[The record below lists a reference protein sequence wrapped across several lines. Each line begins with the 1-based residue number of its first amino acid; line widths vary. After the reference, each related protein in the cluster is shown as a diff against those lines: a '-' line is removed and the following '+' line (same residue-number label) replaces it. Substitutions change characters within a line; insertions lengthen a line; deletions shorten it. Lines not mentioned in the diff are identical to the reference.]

1 MGKTTSDKIAE
12 TALALFEKHGPEA
25 VTMRAVAQKAGI
37 TPMAIY
43 HHFPNREAL
52 LHAVTEGEFEH
63 VLHYIQTRRSQL
75 PAKARPSDLLLAMM
89 HGQIDYAMR
98 HPRLFDYCFSKERP
112 DARRFPDDFKGR
124 LSPTMNPLADGIQAV
139 MDAGWLARD
148 DAWEV
153 AMQLTA
159 LIHGYLVLYR
169 GGRFNFTEDEFR
181 AFCERSMNRMFSG
194 LLTRNPV
201 QGRAHSNR
209 GR

>member
-1 MGKTTSDKIAE
+1 MKKTTAEKIAE
-12 TALALFEKHGPEA
+12 TALTLLEKHGPEA

-52 LHAVTEGEFEH
+52 LNAVTEGEFDH
-63 VLHYIQTRRSQL
+63 VLHYVHARHSQL
-75 PAKARPSDLLLAMM
+75 SIKDGTFSSLLAMM

-112 DARRFPDDFKGR
+112 DARRFPDDFKAR
-124 LSPTMNPLADGIQAV
+124 LSPTMNPLADGIQAS
-139 MDAGWLARD
+139 MDAGALRKD
-148 DAWEV
+148 DAFEV

-169 GGRFNFTEDEFR
+169 GGRFNFTEDDFR
-181 AFCERSMNRMFSG
+181 AFCERSMTRMFAG
-194 LLTRNPV
+194 LLADKPV
-201 QGRAHSNR
+201 QKRAQK
-209 GR
+209 